1 MIKENV
7 LLKFQLIYII
17 YIRRHEMKNRNEMK
31 MSLFLCDLQVPS

>member
-7 LLKFQLIYII
+7 LLKFQLIYIG
-17 YIRRHEMKNRNEMK
+17 RHEMKNRNEMK